1 MEVKPDQ
8 VHITS
13 LVVQAVPS
21 KWREAADE
29 VARLPA
35 VEVHTGE
42 PIGKFIVLL
51 ETDDE
56 QQILNAIDRIQDI
69 DGVLTATMV
78 YHHVDEESS
87 EAET

>member
-1 MEVKPDQ
+1 MPAPLNN

-13 LVVQAVPS
+13 LVVHANPS
-21 KWREAADE
+21 KWQQAIDE
-29 VARLPA
+29 VASLPA
-35 VEVHTGE
+35 VEVHAGE
-42 PIGKFIVLL
+42 PVGKFIVLL

-78 YHHVDEESS
+78 YHHVDDESS
-87 EAET
+87 EA